1 MPDWLLRALGPVIVV
16 AVAVTAGVL
25 FERFDKLVTPAA
37 PVSAPVASVSEEPDP
52 PPPPPVPPAPPGTV
66 DQLPELPVQEV
77 RPLNAHPV
85 PDTEPPVPHVTL
97 QDRQGNVIARPAQ
110 NPVPRQQAALP
121 PSPAPP
127 PSLKGLAR
135 ATGTVSLAIEGH
147 TLRLHGVLPPASTDR
162 CSLGTAEPQPCAEVT
177 QAMLAAR
184 LARSATV
191 TCRMPAGASAS
202 DTARICL
209 DATGVDLAGF
219 LIAEGLAVADRRVA
233 DYAGAEGIA
242 RSAHRGLW
250 LYR

>member
-25 FERFDKLVTPAA
+25 FERFDKPATLTTPVSVPAA
-37 PVSAPVASVSEEPDP
+37 VDADEPVP
-52 PPPPPVPPAPPGTV
+52 PPPPPVPPAPSGA
-66 DQLPELPVQEV
+66 DQLPELPVQDV

-121 PSPAPP
+121 PPAPP
-127 PSLKGLAR
+127 MSLKGPAR
-135 ATGTVSLAIEGH
+135 ATGTISLAVDGH
-147 TLRLHGVLPPASTDR
+147 TLRLYGVLPPASTDR
-162 CSLGTAEPQPCAEVT
+162 CGLGTAEPQPCAEVT
-177 QAMLAAR
+177 QAVLAAR
-184 LARSATV
+184 LARSASV
-191 TCRMPAGASAS
+191 TCRMPSGGTAADS
-202 DTARICL
+202 ARICL

-219 LIAEGLAVADRRVA
+219 LIAEGLAVADRRAA